1 MKKSIVGL
9 FLLLISVSIV
19 AQSSIQ
25 TASFKV
31 NGVCELC
38 KKTIE
43 GSLHISSIKGASWNP
58 DTKTLKVK
66 FDASLISLDSIHRRI
81 AAVGYDT
88 DKYKASDSTFN
99 NLHKCCKYER
109 KK

>member
-9 FLLLISVSIV
+9 LILVCSSAM
-19 AQSSIQ
+19 AQNTIQ
-25 TASFKV
+25 KASFKV
-31 NGVCELC
+31 NGVCDLC

-43 GSLHISSIKGASWNP
+43 KSLQINSVQAAIWNP
-58 DTKTLKVK
+58 DSKVLKVK
-66 FDASLISLDSIHRRI
+66 YDAALISLDSIQKRV

-88 DKYKASDSTFN
+88 DKYKASEADYT

-109 KK
+109 TK